1 MQVGGPRKDLEGAKN
16 HLGLVKGSFRKVST
30 TYIPFD
36 KYEGMSECTCGG
48 TVKESVDEEIVATE
62 DVKIAAG
69 LDEPVEVDKE
79 EELIKDMEA
88 TLAKLKEVLSYLE
101 EMGEEKAELDEE
113 EEEEEE
119 PEEEDEEEEAEE
131 EKSDTVDEL
140 HKAVTTLKKHGIGVY
155 TGKKTTPAPKI
166 DTPKGEVF
174 DWNKVD
180 KSWDEL
186 DEIVGED

>member
-1 MQVGGPRKDLEGAKN
+1 
-16 HLGLVKGSFRKVST
+16 
-30 TYIPFD
+30 
-36 KYEGMSECTCGG
+36 MSECTCGG

-79 EELIKDMEA
+79 EEIIKDMEA
-88 TLAKLKEVLSYLE
+88 TLAKLKEVLAYLE

-113 EEEEEE
+113 EEEDEDEEE
-119 PEEEDEEEEAEE
+119 MEDEEEEEE
-131 EKSDTVDEL
+131 EKSDKIDDL
-140 HKAVTTLKKHGIGVY
+140 HKAITTLKKHGIGVY

-180 KSWDEL
+180 KSWTEL
-186 DEIVGED
+186 DEIVGEN